1 MKFFYKNATG
11 LNSDIHRHYKQERE
25 LLEKIVELQNKTDEF
40 SVIALQTYRNLLN
53 QLRDSKSVVV
63 SKIGKNKK

>member
-11 LNSDIHRHYKQERE
+11 LNSNINRHYKKERE

-40 SVIALQTYRNLLN
+40 SIIALQSYRNLLN

>member
-11 LNSDIHRHYKQERE
+11 LNSDIDRHCKQERE
-25 LLEKIVELQNKTDEF
+25 LLEKITELEDKSDEF
-40 SVIALQTYRNLLN
+40 SIIALQTYRNLLN

-63 SKIGKNKK
+63 SNIGKNKK